1 MKRTTTASGFL
12 SAILLTVLVSSASAQ
27 SQRTFVSGG
36 GSDANPCS
44 RTAPCRTFGQAIS
57 QTNPGG
63 EVIVLDSAGYG
74 AFAIT
79 SAVSITAPP
88 GVYAGIAVFSG
99 DGIDINAGAS
109 DIVILRGLTVNN
121 QGSTGGGIVFSG
133 GAALHIESCIVNG
146 FANNTGISFNVAGK
160 LELKDSIMR
169 GNLTG
174 VAIATPSGTA
184 AASLDHVRPEKNGG
198 RGLFAGSG
206 SQVTIRGSVASGN
219 GNDGLAAIAG
229 GSANAELNIESCVSS
244 NNGGSGIAADK
255 TSTGV
260 ATVRVSNST
269 ATDNQNGFFVGAGQ
283 SLLSRGNNTVEGN
296 SVNTNGTVGSYT
308 AK

>member
-1 MKRTTTASGFL
+1 MKRTTASGFL

-36 GSDANPCS
+36 GNDSNACS

-57 QTNPGG
+57 QTNAGG

-74 AFAIT
+74 AFTIS

-88 GVYAGIAVFSG
+88 GVYAGISVFSG
-99 DGIDINAGAS
+99 DGIDINAGGS

-121 QGSTGGGIVFSG
+121 QGSSGSGIVFNS
-133 GAALHIESCIVNG
+133 GAALHIESCVSNG
-146 FANNTGISFNVAGK
+146 FSGGGFGISFNGPGK
-160 LELKDSIMR
+160 LELKDSIVR
-169 GNLTG
+169 GNSNG
-174 VAIATPSGTA
+174 VAISPSSGTA
-184 AASLDHVRPEKNGG
+184 AAALDRVRLEKNGG

-206 SQVTIRGSVASGN
+206 SQVTIRDSVASGN
-219 GNDGLAAIAG
+219 GNDGFAAIAV
-229 GSANAELNIESCVSS
+229 GSANAELNIEGCVSS
-244 NNGGSGIAADK
+244 NNGASGIAADK
-255 TSTGV
+255 TSTGI
-260 ATVRVSNST
+260 ALVRVSNST
-269 ATDNQNGFFVGAGQ
+269 STNNQNGFFVGAGS

-296 SVNTNGTVGSYT
+296 SVNTNGTIGSYT